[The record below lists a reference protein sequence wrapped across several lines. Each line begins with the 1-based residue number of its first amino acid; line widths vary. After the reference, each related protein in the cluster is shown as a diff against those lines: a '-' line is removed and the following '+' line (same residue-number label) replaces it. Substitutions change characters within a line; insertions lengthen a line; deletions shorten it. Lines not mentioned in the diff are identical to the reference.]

1 MNFSLGNVSRR
12 TSIEWFLLQLRMD
25 KTKNLVSS
33 SIVISERLLYTI
45 NQPLLA
51 LEGVRLRRK
60 IRIKTFGI

>member
-12 TSIEWFLLQLRMD
+12 TSIECFLLQLRMD